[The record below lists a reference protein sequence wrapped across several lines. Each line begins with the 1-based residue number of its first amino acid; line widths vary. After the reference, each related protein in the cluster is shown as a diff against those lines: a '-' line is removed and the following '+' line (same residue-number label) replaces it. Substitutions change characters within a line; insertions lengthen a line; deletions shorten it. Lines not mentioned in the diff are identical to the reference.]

1 MMIGTYEHRL
11 DKKGRL
17 VSPSKFRQELG
28 DELVASVGVEQ
39 CVSLYS
45 KDGWEKLLERLQRMP
60 FSRSKARDFLRVFL
74 ATAHE
79 LSVDSAG
86 RILLPQ
92 MLKSHA
98 SINSEVSVIGVG
110 DHLEIWDRD
119 KWNEYRQDI
128 LANFPSIVEGVEWE
142 K

>member
-17 VSPSKFRQELG
+17 VLPSKFRQELG
-28 DELVASVGVEQ
+28 DELICLRWVEQ

-60 FSRSKARDFLRVFL
+60 FSRSKARDFLRVFWQL
-74 ATAHE
+74 HE

-98 SINSEVSVIGVG
+98 SLNSEVSVIGVG

-119 KWNEYRQDI
+119 IWNKYRQDI
-128 LANFPSIVEGVEWE
+128 
-142 K
+142 